1 MNVNN
6 LAITSQAIE
15 AVCVLNLKLN
25 ANGYGID
32 TLDNFEQLFNEFCAI
47 FTGFPEMDVQEAIEF
62 WEVHQDEYGELA
74 FG

>member
-1 MNVNN
+1 MSN

-15 AVCVLNLKLN
+15 AVCVLNLKLK

-32 TLDNFEQLFNEFCAI
+32 TLENFEHVFNEFCAI
-47 FTGFPEMDVQEAIEF
+47 FTGFPEMGVHGAIEF
-62 WEVHQDEYGELA
+62 WEMHQDEYGELA